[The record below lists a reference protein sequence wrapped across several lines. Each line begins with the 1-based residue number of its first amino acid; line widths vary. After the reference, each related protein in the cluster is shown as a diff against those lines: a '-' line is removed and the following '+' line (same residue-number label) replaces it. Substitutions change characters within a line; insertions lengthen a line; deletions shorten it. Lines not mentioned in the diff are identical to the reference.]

1 MPELSHLRMRR
12 PRLDNLPELVLPEG
26 FALRSVTANELPE
39 LACLLAASFPELIWT
54 PQKAHEAL
62 FADLTV
68 KETLALV
75 EEATG
80 IFATTASAR
89 LLPERFPDAGYLH
102 WVGAHQSFR
111 GKGLGRLVTL
121 AVLHKFRER
130 GCTSAVLETQ
140 DFRLPALQSYLKL
153 GFEPE
158 HADDTHA
165 ARWEAILNP
174 PLGKQPVTQVAF
186 VVKDMDVARQAWAK
200 ALGVPIPDTRLTIP
214 GNERDLTYLGQAT
227 GAQAKLAF
235 FNLGQVQIE
244 LIEPVAG
251 SGPSVWDNAPEGVHH
266 LAFRTKNMA
275 ATRDALAAVGVPLV
289 FRGDSPNG
297 AQMAYFDA
305 RDSLGLYFEFAEAQK
320 TPL

>member
-1 MPELSHLRMRR
+1 MPDLSHLRMRR
-12 PRLDNLPELVLPEG
+12 PHLDNLPELVLPDG
-26 FALRSVTANELPE
+26 FTLRSLTAAEVPE
-39 LACLLAASFPELIWT
+39 LACLLSAAFPEILWT
-54 PQKAHEAL
+54 PKKTHEAL
-62 FADLTV
+62 FADLSV

-75 EEATG
+75 EESTG
-80 IFATTASAR
+80 NLVATASAR

-102 WVGAHQSFR
+102 WVGAHRNFQ

-121 AVLHKFRER
+121 AVLHRFREL

-140 DFRLPALQSYLKL
+140 DFRLPALQTYLRL

-158 HADDTHA
+158 HYDESHVE
-165 ARWEAILNP
+165 RWEAILNP

-186 VVKDMDVARQAWAK
+186 VVKDMETARAAWAK
-200 ALGVPIPDTRLTIP
+200 ALNVPIPETRLTIP
-214 GNERDLTYLGQAT
+214 GHERDLTYLGQPT

-275 ATRDALAAVGVPLV
+275 ATRDALAAAGIPLV
-289 FRGDSPNG
+289 FRGDGTNG
-297 AQMAYFDA
+297 SQMAYFDA
-305 RDSLGLYFEFAEAQK
+305 RETLGLYFEFAEAKK